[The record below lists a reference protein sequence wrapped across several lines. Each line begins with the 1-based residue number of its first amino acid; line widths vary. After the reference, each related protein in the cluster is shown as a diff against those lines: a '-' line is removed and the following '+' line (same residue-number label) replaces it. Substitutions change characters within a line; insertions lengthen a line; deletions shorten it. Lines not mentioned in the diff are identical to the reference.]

1 MENMALKVGGQ
12 SNDLEFDG
20 NGIMETVYGSET
32 TAQNVRMAL
41 TAWKNDFL
49 PVPAHGTDYRQFF
62 SGEAGETER
71 MEIVRDAV
79 FQEEDIAQVEKITVT
94 EAGGRKVHVS
104 FEGRTRDGSVIG
116 TEVDA

>member
-1 MENMALKVGGQ
+1 
-12 SNDLEFDG
+12 
-20 NGIMETVYGSET
+20 
-32 TAQNVRMAL
+32 
-41 TAWKNDFL
+41 
-49 PVPAHGTDYRQFF
+49 
-62 SGEAGETER
+62 